1 MEKMMTQLTVSQPAA
16 ALLLAPPW
24 PARGAGSGVLDQDA
38 LLVAACRRG
47 DQGALERLVERFQVA
62 VVGTAMRLVGDRDVA
77 LELANMAFFKLA
89 RSLHRYDPARPLR
102 PWVLRIATNE
112 ALNWL
117 RGRRRE
123 RERLLGAAAGA
134 LALARLPGGPEPEA
148 AALAAERRSAVRAA
162 LARLPQRPRLLLTL
176 RFYHQ
181 LTYAEIGQRTGQDA
195 NTVGVQLLRARRRL
209 RDELYR
215 GGYLDD

>member
-1 MEKMMTQLTVSQPAA
+1 MMTQLTVSQPAA

-24 PARGAGSGVLDQDA
+24 PARGAGPGALDQDA

-117 RGRRRE
+117 RGGAGSGSACSAPLPAPWPWPACRAAPSPRRR
-123 RERLLGAAAGA
+123 RSPPSAGPPYA
-134 LALARLPGGPEPEA
+134 PRWRAYPSGPGC
-148 AALAAERRSAVRAA
+148 S
-162 LARLPQRPRLLLTL
+162 
-176 RFYHQ
+176 
-181 LTYAEIGQRTGQDA
+181 
-195 NTVGVQLLRARRRL
+195 
-209 RDELYR
+209 
-215 GGYLDD
+215 

>member
-1 MEKMMTQLTVSQPAA
+1 MTQLTISQPAA
-16 ALLLAPPW
+16 ALLLASPW
-24 PARGAGSGVLDQDA
+24 PARGGGPGVLDQDA

-47 DQGALERLVERFQVA
+47 DQGALERLMERFQVA

-77 LELANMAFFKLA
+77 LELANVAFFKLA
-89 RSLHRYDPARPLR
+89 RNLHRYDPTRPLR

-148 AALAAERRSAVRAA
+148 AALAAERRNAVRAA
-162 LARLPQRPRLLLTL
+162 LARLPERPRRLLTL

-209 RDELYR
+209 RDELHR
-215 GGYLDD
+215 GGYLDG

>member
-1 MEKMMTQLTVSQPAA
+1 MEKRMTQLTVSQPAA

-24 PARGAGSGVLDQDA
+24 PARGAQPGVLDQDT

-148 AALAAERRSAVRAA
+148 AALAAERQAAVRAA

-209 RDELYR
+209 RDELHR
-215 GGYLDD
+215 GGYLDS